1 MEQLMQRKLSM
12 KNLNKYFLSIIFLSF
27 VTFLSASENIYEY
40 KIRFKIKNV
49 ISLDGIKELTSKGN
63 DTYNIVFTGKN
74 RMLNAELNQ
83 EAEFKYLNSKVFPK
97 YYSQKIKVPLR
108 GVLKQTIEYDFK
120 NQKIASTG
128 DVNWVIDFLGES
140 TPLDPV
146 SSGFQIRE
154 NVKKGL
160 TNFDINL
167 IKLDEGLIYKS
178 SYSVVGEEVLEIK
191 DTKYPCIVLE
201 RIANERKTLYYVAKT
216 LDFILIKVEDDRK
229 ERMLSIEAEKIL
241 SFG

>member
-1 MEQLMQRKLSM
+1 MQRKLSM
-12 KNLNKYFLSIIFLSF
+12 KNLNKYFLSIIFLSL

-63 DTYNIVFTGKN
+63 DTFNIVFTGKN

-83 EAEFKYLNSKVFPK
+83 EAEFKYLNSKVFPQ

>member
-1 MEQLMQRKLSM
+1 MTKITRSGFIPDK
-12 KNLNKYFLSIIFLSF
+12 
-27 VTFLSASENIYEY
+27 SARSSLSENALI
-40 KIRFKIKNV
+40 
-49 ISLDGIKELTSKGN
+49 D
-63 DTYNIVFTGKN
+63 
-74 RMLNAELNQ
+74 
-83 EAEFKYLNSKVFPK
+83 FP
-97 YYSQKIKVPLR
+97 
-108 GVLKQTIEYDFK
+108 VLVLFK

-154 NVKKGL
+154 NVKNGL